1 MTPSN
6 PIVANAIA
14 AMMAMVAMLALA
26 ATPVAAAAQDAA
38 LAKRGI
44 GWLYDYCDDD
54 WAIMPLTTLPAN
66 ATSPIPRRSAT
77 GSPSTSP
84 GATPAIDDVLSA
96 LPDLMLTAGDDSG
109 GMDKRCDRCS
119 RCTFLED
126 DVCMMCSCSVKD
138 GSYKHWAIKDLDDDL
153 RVDWD
158 NDRICCGEWWGGPY
172 CGFRGKPPKPAV
184 AGQINYLPTLWP

>member
-38 LAKRGI
+38 PAKRGI

-54 WAIMPLTTLPAN
+54 WAIMPPYYFTGKCNVTHPEAKRDWLSIDLTGCYTVTDDGFLAVDN
-66 ATSPIPRRSAT
+66 A
-77 GSPSTSP
+77 G
-84 GATPAIDDVLSA
+84 V
-96 LPDLMLTAGDDSG
+96 G
-109 GMDKRCDRCS
+109 GMDKLCDRCS

-153 RVDWD
+153 RVDWEK
-158 NDRICCGEWWGGPY
+158 DRICCGEWWGGPY